1 MADVHTKKVRSYNM
15 SRIHSKNT
23 KPEEEVRKYLFA
35 KGFRYRKN
43 DKRYPGKPDL
53 LLPKYKT
60 AIFVNGCF
68 WHRHE
73 GCKYFV
79 WPKSNT
85 EFWQEKINRNAERD
99 RKNYTELEASG
110 WNVIEIWEC
119 ELKKDK
125 FEITMQR
132 VVNELD
138 AYYLELRQD
147 RS

>member
-1 MADVHTKKVRSYNM
+1 MDNRTKEARSRNM
-15 SRIHSKNT
+15 SNIPSKNT
-23 KPEEEVRKYLFA
+23 KPEEKVQKYLFV

-43 DKRYPGKPDL
+43 DRRYPGKPDL

-68 WHRHE
+68 WHKHE

-85 EFWQEKINRNAERD
+85 EFWQEKIIRNVERD
-99 RKNYTELEASG
+99 RKNYAELEASG

-132 VVNELD
+132 VINELED
-138 AYYLELRQD
+138 YFLHAYY
-147 RS
+147 